1 MTCRYSET
9 EWSDVLYDSVRA
21 TPGGVADAADYLTR
35 RRGKTIATET
45 LRRKLRHT
53 DGESISIEMAEL
65 LTEWMEEKAQATRLD
80 WLHCL
85 NARFGM
91 AAAPVAPTDAQ
102 RDLQASFIAK
112 TASFG
117 GLATE
122 IATALADNRI
132 TPAEADSIIARAQE
146 NQRASQEIIEITRRA
161 VGKVGK

>member
-35 RRGKTIATET
+35 RRGKSIATET

-85 NARFGM
+85 NARFGLSTTSV
-91 AAAPVAPTDAQ
+91 PVDEAVH
-102 RDLQASFIAK
+102 DLQASFVQK
-112 TASFG
+112 TFSFG
-117 GLATE
+117 NLTGA
-122 IATALADNRI
+122 ISTALADGRVSQVE
-132 TPAEADSIIARAQE
+132 AEKIIVAAQS
-146 NQRASQEIIEITRRA
+146 NQRASQDIIEAAKAA
-161 VGKVGK
+161 VSKAGR

>member
-91 AAAPVAPTDAQ
+91 AAAPIEATQ
-102 RDLQASFIAK
+102 LERDLQDTFIAK
-112 TASFG
+112 TAVFG
-117 GLATE
+117 GMAQQ
-122 IATALADNRI
+122 IAHALADGKI
-132 TPAEADSIIARAQE
+132 TRREADKIISHAQE
-146 NQRASQEIIEITRRA
+146 NQRASQEIIEATRRA
-161 VGKVGK
+161 AGKAGK

>member
-53 DGESISIEMAEL
+53 DGESISLEMAEL
-65 LTEWMEEKAQATRLD
+65 LTEWMEEKAQASRLD

-85 NARFGM
+85 NARFGL
-91 AAAPVAPTDAQ
+91 AASQVVAAEPE
-102 RDLQASFIAK
+102 RDLQAMFNVK

-117 GLATE
+117 ALAVE
-122 IATALADNRI
+122 IAAALADGKISRREAEGI
-132 TPAEADSIIARAQE
+132 TKYVQD
-146 NQRASQEIIEITRRA
+146 NQRAGQAIIEVLRPILEGRR
-161 VGKVGK
+161 